1 MLGSQELLWLLRIRV
16 FFLYIY
22 YFYGISGSFGSWIE
36 SNNTPSS
43 TYPVYCPFHSVLK
56 HKLFSSLVEI
66 LQKKNS
72 NIINNKEYFIS
83 FFDTN
88 FTQTG
93 GVHYLEFIFIIE
105 II

>member
-66 LQKKNS
+66 LQKKIQILL
-72 NIINNKEYFIS
+72 IIKSILFRFSI
-83 FFDTN
+83 
-88 FTQTG
+88 QTSHKLG
-93 GVHYLEFIFIIE
+93 ESTI
-105 II
+105 